1 MDAALAD
8 RLSSVPLFSELER
21 DHLRSVAALVE
32 EFEAPAG
39 HVLVQP
45 GFVGAGMF
53 LIEEGTAVLSIHDRN
68 VEIGPGEIVGELAL
82 LDDRKVHTA
91 RVRTKTAVSGY
102 CISRDAFDKLLHDEP
117 KIAIPML
124 KVLARRLVDEITHH

>member
-1 MDAALAD
+1 VDPALAD
-8 RLSSVPLFSELER
+8 RLSSVPLFADLDRE
-21 DHLRSVAALVE
+21 HLKSVASLVE
-32 EFEAPAG
+32 PFEAPAG

-53 LIEEGTAVLSIHDRN
+53 LIEDGTAVLSVHDRQ
-68 VEIGPGEIVGELAL
+68 VELGAGEIVGELAL
-82 LDDRKVHTA
+82 LDDRKLHTA

-102 CISRDAFDKLLHDEP
+102 CITRDAFAELLHDEP

-124 KVLARRLVDEITHH
+124 KVLAKRLVDEITHH

>member
-1 MDAALAD
+1 MDPALAD
-8 RLSSVPLFSELER
+8 RLCSVPLFADLDQ

-53 LIEEGTAVLSIHDRN
+53 LIEEGTAVLSIHDR
-68 VEIGPGEIVGELAL
+68 EIQIGPGEIVGELAL

-91 RVRTKTAVSGY
+91 RVRTKTPVSGY
-102 CISRDAFDKLLHDEP
+102 CISRDAFEKLLHDEP
-117 KIAIPML
+117 KIAFPML
-124 KVLARRLVDEITHH
+124 KVLAKRLVDEIMHH

>member
-1 MDAALAD
+1 MDPALAD
-8 RLSSVPLFSELER
+8 RLNSVPLFASLDR
-21 DHLRSVAALVE
+21 DHLRSVADLVE

-53 LIEEGTAVLSIHDRN
+53 LIEDGTAVLSVHDRT
-68 VEIGPGEIVGELAL
+68 VDLGPGEIVGELAL

-102 CISRDAFDKLLHDEP
+102 CISRDAFEKLLHDEP
-117 KIAIPML
+117 KIAIPIL
-124 KVLARRLVDEITHH
+124 KVLAKRLVDVLTHH